1 VQVRGLLREPF
12 PGVEDVRVV
21 AAVRN
26 RTFAVLDV
34 AADGDV
40 TSRFVDVTIMT
51 LIVANVLAVML
62 ETVPSV
68 HAAYHPHLWSFNLF
82 CVLVFTVEYIM
93 RVWSCTSDPQYAHP
107 VWGRLRFMCRPMIL
121 IDLLAILPFYLPLL
135 FAMDMQVLRMLRL
148 FRLIR
153 VFKLARYWS
162 ALRLM
167 GAVLSNKKAE
177 LVVGFAI
184 MGMVL
189 IFAASL
195 MHVVEH
201 RVQPEAFGSIPQAMW
216 WAVATLTTVGYGDV
230 YPITALG
237 KLGGALVA
245 LVGVGMFAMPA
256 GIISQGFADE
266 CRKRR
271 GKRAPLRCPHCANIV
286 HGRREIDVMP
296 DED

>member
-1 VQVRGLLREPF
+1 
-12 PGVEDVRVV
+12 VV
-21 AAVRN
+21 TAVRN
-26 RTFAVLDV
+26 RTFTVLDR
-34 AADGDV
+34 AAEGDH
-40 TSRFVDVTIMT
+40 TSRFVDMTIMT
-51 LIVANVLAVML
+51 LIVANIIVVML
-62 ETVPSV
+62 ETVPSINDKYY
-68 HAAYHPHLWSFNLF
+68 AHLHTFNLF
-82 CVLVFTVEYIM
+82 CVLVFSVEYVLRI
-93 RVWSCTSDPQYAHP
+93 WSCTSDPKYAHP

-121 IDLLAILPFYLPLL
+121 IDLLAILPFYLPL
-135 FAMDMQVLRMLRL
+135 FFSMDMQVLRMLRL

-167 GAVLSNKKAE
+167 GAVLANKKEE
-177 LVVGFAI
+177 LVVGFVI

-195 MHVVEH
+195 MHIVEH
-201 RVQPEAFGSIPQAMW
+201 DAQPEAFGSIPQAMW

-237 KLGGALVA
+237 KLGGSLVA

-256 GIISQGFADE
+256 GIIAQGFADE

-271 GKRAPLRCPHCANIV
+271 GVRPPLRCPHCANIV
-286 HGRREIDVMP
+286 HGRRDVDLMP
-296 DED
+296 DEL